1 MPDGL
6 VRVND
11 THASAGPE
19 APKSVLERVFALLD
33 CFTAD
38 EPMLTLAQMA
48 ARTGIPRSTVHRL
61 ANVLVE
67 RRLLERTE
75 AGFRLGLRQF
85 ELGELVE
92 DRRKLRDAS
101 LPFIQELFE
110 QTRETV
116 HLGVIDGADV
126 LYFVKVVGYHAFP
139 LPTRA
144 GGRWP
149 VHSSALGK
157 ALMAF
162 EPPARLQILT
172 SGLKPLTPYTITQPQ
187 RLLEQLE
194 TVRTAGV
201 AFEYEE
207 SVVGNACVAAPIF
220 DAAGKVVAAI
230 SVSGPPLRLRAEQRA
245 PIVRRA
251 AARISRQLSR
261 DLG

>member
-1 MPDGL
+1 MGL

-33 CFTAD
+33 CFTAE
-38 EPMLTLAQMA
+38 EPALTLAQMS

-61 ANVLVE
+61 ANTLVE
-67 RRLLERTE
+67 QRLLERTDS
-75 AGFRLGLRQF
+75 GFRLGLRQF

-101 LPFIQELFE
+101 LPAIQELFE
-110 QTRETV
+110 QTHETV
-116 HLGVIDGADV
+116 HLGVLDGLDV

-139 LPTRA
+139 LPTRS

-149 VHSSALGK
+149 MHSSALGK
-157 ALMAF
+157 AMLAYA
-162 EPPARLQILT
+162 PPATIDAVLA
-172 SGLKPLTPYTITQPQ
+172 SGLKRLTRHTITQPE
-187 RLLEQLE
+187 RLRAQLDA
-194 TVRTAGV
+194 VRDTGT

-207 SVVGNACVAAPIF
+207 SVLGNSCVAAPIL
-220 DAAGKVVAAI
+220 DASGQALAAV
-230 SVSGPPLRLRAEQRA
+230 SVSGPTVRLRAEQRA

-251 AARISRQLSR
+251 AAQISRQISR
-261 DLG
+261 TQ

>member
-33 CFTAD
+33 CFAAD
-38 EPMLTLAQMA
+38 QPMLTLAQMA

-67 RRLLERTE
+67 QRLLERTE

-101 LPFIQELFE
+101 LPSIQELFE
-110 QTRETV
+110 QTHETV
-116 HLGVIDGADV
+116 HLGVMDGLDV

-139 LPTRA
+139 LPTRT

-149 VHSSALGK
+149 MHSSALGK
-157 ALMAF
+157 ALPCAWILSKRCIHSGRDAIAAYAASKKLPC
-162 EPPARLQILT
+162 PP
-172 SGLKPLTPYTITQPQ
+172 SYGSYTITRWLP
-187 RLLEQLE
+187 
-194 TVRTAGV
+194 
-201 AFEYEE
+201 
-207 SVVGNACVAAPIF
+207 
-220 DAAGKVVAAI
+220 
-230 SVSGPPLRLRAEQRA
+230 
-245 PIVRRA
+245 
-251 AARISRQLSR
+251 
-261 DLG
+261 